1 MKIPFCILF
10 AFHRFQPT
18 HKAFKSQ
25 NLRNYVCVCT
35 KRIIKKIN
43 TFPIGFFIYF
53 CIFTLVISPEMF
65 FFCISSYFWLIGASI
80 YPQVFSWLLGFL
92 VFTHRTHH
100 RQFKLRG
107 HTVVLHPMR
116 RCRVNQSSSLHH
128 GHVISWQQ
136 WHLFVRN
143 RGMFAD
149 PTFKQGA

>member
-10 AFHRFQPT
+10 AFYRFQPT

-35 KRIIKKIN
+35 KRIIKNIN

-53 CIFTLVISPEMF
+53 CIFTLVISPEICF
-65 FFCISSYFWLIGASI
+65 FLYF
-80 YPQVFSWLLGFL
+80 FLLLAHWGLHIPTSFFLTFFL